1 MNRRAGS
8 RGDRAA
14 TEGGSVLEIDP
25 ASLDRRAAYKLMI
38 SLIVPRPIAWVST
51 ISPEGAH
58 NLAPFS
64 YFNGI
69 SSHPPVVMIAVG
81 ARRGERK
88 DTWRNIQQT
97 GEFVI
102 HVVVP
107 ELVDAMVLTSGEFP
121 PEVDEFKEAGVRP
134 VPSTKVKP
142 PRIAESPVSLECTL
156 ERIVEVAG
164 TGLILGRVVLYHI
177 REDLLAQG
185 SVDPRK
191 LAPVARLGDDYYSHL
206 GEVFQRS
213 RPK

>member
-1 MNRRAGS
+1 M
-8 RGDRAA
+8 
-14 TEGGSVLEIDP
+14 VLEIDP
-25 ASLDRRAAYKLMI
+25 AQLDRRAAYKLMI

-51 ISPEGAH
+51 ISPGGSL

-69 SSHPPVVMIAVG
+69 SSHPPIVMIAVG

-88 DTWRNIQQT
+88 DTWRNIEQT
-97 GEFVI
+97 REFAI
-102 HVVVP
+102 SVVVP
-107 ELVDAMVLTSGEFP
+107 ELVDAMVLSSGEFP
-121 PEVDEFKEAGVRP
+121 PEVDEFKEAGVTP
-134 VPSTKVKP
+134 FYSTRIKP

-156 ERIVEVAG
+156 EKIVEVAG
-164 TGLILGRVVLYHI
+164 SALILGRVVLYHV
-177 REDLLAQG
+177 REDLLVEG

-191 LAPVARLGDDYYSHL
+191 LMPVARLGDDFYSHL